1 MPIIKLQKGDIVC
14 TNYKMDVIKNQFLRL
29 IMTYIYIY
37 LAKVHG
43 FNHQPNKVLIVV
55 ISALEAVLVSCKT
68 SKA

>member
-1 MPIIKLQKGDIVC
+1 
-14 TNYKMDVIKNQFLRL
+14 MDVIKNQFLRL